1 MPYTLNLFC
10 ILSTRWSNLLQICVL
25 MLIMLMIPCFTILMW
40 STTRSFWKCG
50 LNYCDICGNVFVW
63 NINNISFLLWDWNG
77 RQCYCHTIDKSPP
90 PLTQSVEALRT
101 KKIYHVK
108 IVVVDGANPPESKT
122 PMRRS
127 RDLKIY
133 FVNCLEV
140 FNWSQK
146 MENEIKDSVWTILNA
161 W

>member
-63 NINNISFLLWDWNG
+63 NINNISFLWDRNW

-90 PLTQSVEALRT
+90 PETSHEKRGGTKTDEFSGKFQTAFDPHRLPFRMVPFSGNHVHIFHTIWPSYLHICNHTWCRQFLKALYP
-101 KKIYHVK
+101 I
-108 IVVVDGANPPESKT
+108 
-122 PMRRS
+122 
-127 RDLKIY
+127 
-133 FVNCLEV
+133 
-140 FNWSQK
+140 
-146 MENEIKDSVWTILNA
+146 
-161 W
+161 